1 MGGAS
6 GKGLSAKSPGSPGIS
21 AADLKHA
28 AEAQSANA
36 FTLRGEAVMLAP
48 DVALIFAVATREIVQ
63 NIKTNLDIF
72 PDRYAF
78 ELTPDEVAG
87 LRSAGLIPKPGRGG
101 SRALPWAVTR
111 KGAMRLATIMKTPR
125 AIEATDIFID
135 VFDEVLR
142 QVQAGQGQ
150 LAITAPSRLI
160 ETEAESGL
168 VEKLRSQLSDAVG
181 RLLDTVVEPQSR
193 TTVADELREISAEAV
208 THLKAWLK
216 GKSVAN
222 DRIEAETLLI
232 IEQAQDMYERRQ
244 ADLAEKAL
252 DRERKAL
259 ENLRLRIDA
268 ATEVMALYRQLEPSA
283 LVDLTRGYASPLPAA
298 PLART
303 PASAGKPAS
312 ARKDDA

>member
-1 MGGAS
+1 MPDPS
-6 GKGLSAKSPGSPGIS
+6 TPTKFEIS
-21 AADLKHA
+21 ATDLKPA
-28 AEAQSANA
+28 ALVEAANA
-36 FTLRGEAVMLAP
+36 FMLRGEMVMLAP
-48 DVALIFAVATREIVQ
+48 DVALIFQVATREIVQ
-63 NIKTNLDIF
+63 NIKQNPDIF
-72 PDRYAF
+72 PERYAF
-78 ELTPDEVAG
+78 ELTLAEVDD

-111 KGAMRLATIMKTPR
+111 KGALRLATIMKTRR

-150 LAITAPSRLI
+150 LTITNPSRLI
-160 ETEAESGL
+160 ETAADRSL
-168 VEKLRSQLSDAVG
+168 IDKLRQQLSDAVG
-181 RLLDTVVEPQSR
+181 GLLNTVVDTQAN
-193 TTVADELREISAEAV
+193 TTVADELREVSAEAV
-208 THLKAWLK
+208 SHIKAWLK

-252 DRERKAL
+252 DRERKSL

-268 ATEVMALYRQLEPSA
+268 AKAVVALYRELEPSA
-283 LVDLTRGYASPLPAA
+283 LIDLTRGFAAPAHLTEQNLPAA
-298 PLART
+298 SLAR
-303 PASAGKPAS
+303 PGK
-312 ARKDDA
+312 KDRA

>member
-1 MGGAS
+1 MPDPS
-6 GKGLSAKSPGSPGIS
+6 TPTKFEIS
-21 AADLKHA
+21 ATDLKPA
-28 AEAQSANA
+28 ALVEAANA
-36 FTLRGEAVMLAP
+36 FMLRGEMVMLAP
-48 DVALIFAVATREIVQ
+48 DVALIFQVATREIVQ
-63 NIKTNLDIF
+63 NIKQNPDIF
-72 PDRYAF
+72 PERYAF
-78 ELTPDEVAG
+78 ELTLAEVDD

-111 KGAMRLATIMKTPR
+111 KGALRLATIMKTRR

-150 LAITAPSRLI
+150 LTITNPSRLI
-160 ETEAESGL
+160 ETAGDRSL
-168 VEKLRSQLSDAVG
+168 IDKLRQQLSDAVG
-181 RLLDTVVEPQSR
+181 GLLNTVVDTR
-193 TTVADELREISAEAV
+193 ANTTVADELREVSAEAV
-208 THLKAWLK
+208 SHIKAWLK

-252 DRERKAL
+252 DRERKSL

-268 ATEVMALYRQLEPSA
+268 AKAVVALYRELEPSA
-283 LVDLTRGYASPLPAA
+283 LVDLTRGFAAPAHLTEQNPPAA
-298 PLART
+298 SLAR
-303 PASAGKPAS
+303 PGK
-312 ARKDDA
+312 KDRA

>member
-1 MGGAS
+1 MPDPS
-6 GKGLSAKSPGSPGIS
+6 TPTKFEIS
-21 AADLKHA
+21 ATDLKPA
-28 AEAQSANA
+28 ALVEAANA
-36 FTLRGEAVMLAP
+36 FMLRGEMVMLAP
-48 DVALIFAVATREIVQ
+48 DVALIFQVATREIVQ
-63 NIKTNLDIF
+63 NIKQNPDIF
-72 PDRYAF
+72 PERYAF
-78 ELTPDEVAG
+78 ELTLAEVDD

-111 KGAMRLATIMKTPR
+111 KGALRLATIMKTRR

-150 LAITAPSRLI
+150 LTITNPSRLI
-160 ETEAESGL
+160 ETAADRSL
-168 VEKLRSQLSDAVG
+168 IDKLRQQLSDAVG
-181 RLLDTVVEPQSR
+181 GLLNTVVDTQAN
-193 TTVADELREISAEAV
+193 TTVADELREVSAEAV
-208 THLKAWLK
+208 SHIKAWLK

-252 DRERKAL
+252 DRERKSL

-268 ATEVMALYRQLEPSA
+268 AKAVVALYRELEPSA
-283 LVDLTRGYASPLPAA
+283 LVDLTRGFAA
-298 PLART
+298 PADLTEQNPPTPSLAR
-303 PASAGKPAS
+303 PGK
-312 ARKDDA
+312 KDRA

>member
-1 MGGAS
+1 MPDPTVP
-6 GKGLSAKSPGSPGIS
+6 AKFDIS
-21 AADLKHA
+21 ATDLKPQA
-28 AEAQSANA
+28 VAQSANA
-36 FTLRGEAVMLAP
+36 FTLRGEPVMLAP
-48 DVALIFAVATREIVQ
+48 DVALIFQVQTREIVQ
-63 NIKTNLDIF
+63 NIKTNPDIF
-72 PDRYAF
+72 PERYAF
-78 ELTPDEVAG
+78 ELTPKEVEA

-125 AIEATDIFID
+125 AIQATDIFID

-142 QVQAGQGQ
+142 QVQAGHGQ
-150 LAITAPSRLI
+150 LTIANPSRLI
-160 ETEAESGL
+160 ETEADRSL
-168 VEKLRSQLSDAVG
+168 IEKLRGQLSDAVG
-181 RLLDTVVEPQSR
+181 GLLNTVVDAR
-193 TTVADELREISAEAV
+193 ANTTVADELHQVSAEAV
-208 THLKAWLK
+208 NHLKAWLK

-268 ATEVMALYRQLEPSA
+268 AKAVMTLYRDLEPSVM
-283 LVDLTRGYASPLPAA
+283 VDLTRGFAAPTLPAP
-298 PLART
+298 PLAL
-303 PASAGKPAS
+303 P
-312 ARKDDA
+312 ARKDRA